1 MYKQEIFFAAVAKRC
16 MYTINYRDVTI
27 IRRKWKTKKNT
38 EVIEG
43 NARGSR
49 KTMGEIF
56 PVSGNGKHRLINLSV
71 EVWGGERA
79 AEESSDGFGYLVR
92 DDLYFGND
100 TSRR

>member
-1 MYKQEIFFAAVAKRC
+1 MLLLRKDACIQLIIEMLLLSVENEKQ
-16 MYTINYRDVTI
+16 
-27 IRRKWKTKKNT
+27 KKNT

-49 KTMGEIF
+49 KTIGEIF